1 MNVLIADSSAQITE
15 RLKHIIATENKT
27 AIIYTATSFETAL
40 PIFKENKPAV
50 VLLGMNLSGN
60 DSMELL
66 QAIKVTEH
74 PTSIII
80 LSIHISNTIMEQCK
94 LLGAT
99 VFLDKFLEFEKIP
112 GHIKAIAANKNE

>member
-1 MNVLIADSSAQITE
+1 MNFLIADSSAQIAE
-15 RLKHIIATENKT
+15 RLKHIIATESKT

-60 DSMELL
+60 ASMELL
-66 QAIKVTEH
+66 QAIKETGH
-74 PTSIII
+74 QTSVII
-80 LSIHISNTIMEQCK
+80 LSLHISNSVKEQCK

-99 VFLDKFLEFEKIP
+99 IFLDKFLEFEKIP
-112 GHIKAIAANKNE
+112 GIIKAIAGK